1 MCGPLTHKNVDVPPV
16 TRKVMAATF
25 WPEKKKPR
33 QTDGRGR
40 HFLGLGGLRGLGLD
54 EKEEDFE
61 ADFKEFEVNFGDS
74 DLELGHNGVI
84 GKDDHEDVVEI
95 KPFVVIKGF
104 LSQDDL
110 STMSTAGPSERP
122 AKRKRK
128 NQFRG
133 TRQRPWGKWAAEIR
147 DPSKGVRLWLGT
159 FRSAEEAARAYDV
172 AARRIHGKKAKVNF
186 PEEPAVEE
194 PTVIPALNNLANP
207 NAFVYPSVDFASNQ
221 PLVQIANMPFV
232 PAMNFVAPVQAPAM
246 NMYSDQGSNTFG
258 CSDLGRQYT
267 IKTPDMSSIIAPVS
281 TIAEGAESARVQSNT
296 YNPVVIAEA
305 AESALVQSNTYNS
318 VVPSIMESDSV
329 DFDAWTRFLMDDD
342 VDEPIDSLVN
352 FDVLQDVLGN
362 MDLWNFDDMPIC
374 G

>member
-1 MCGPLTHKNVDVPPV
+1 MCGGTNLEDVEVPVV
-16 TRKVMAATF
+16 TRKLTEATP
-25 WPEKKKPR
+25 WIEKKKPR
-33 QTDGRGR
+33 QSDGKGR
-40 HFLGLGGLRGLGLD
+40 HFTRLRGLRGLGLD
-54 EKEEDFE
+54 DDEEDFE
-61 ADFKEFEVNFGDS
+61 ADFKEFQANSWDS
-74 DLELGHNGVI
+74 DQELERDGV
-84 GKDDHEDVVEI
+84 GEKDDDDEVVEI
-95 KPFVVIKGF
+95 KPFSIVKRS

-110 STMSTAGPSERP
+110 STMSTFGFDGPSERP

-186 PEEPAVEE
+186 PEEPAVQE

-207 NAFVYPSVDFASNQ
+207 NDFIYPSVDFASNQ
-221 PLVQIANMPFV
+221 PLVQTANMPFV
-232 PAMNFVAPVQAPAM
+232 PEMNFVAPVQAPVM

-258 CSDLGRQYT
+258 CFDLGRQYT
-267 IKTPDMSSIIAPVS
+267 IKTPVS
-281 TIAEGAESARVQSNT
+281 TIAEGAESALVQSNT
-296 YNPVVIAEA
+296 YNPVVIAEG
-305 AESALVQSNTYNS
+305 AESAFVQSNTYNS
-318 VVPSIMESDSV
+318 VAPPVMKSDGV
-329 DFDAWTRFLMDDD
+329 DFDAWMRFFLDDD

-352 FDVLQDVLGN
+352 FDVLQDVLGD